1 MTDRRKIFAIL
12 YYGGLALVLALILLQ
27 LLDDVLGKRLGP
39 HISHNSEAY
48 LVALVLSAWIQYAR
62 PRLAGK
68 RAEWPVALL
77 VGVVMLVIGI
87 VLIQT
92 QLPSRFRTLNEA
104 FIALAVLIPY
114 VPARRPVSRAL
125 SYGLPGVVVLLV
137 LVIGDRGL
145 VRDQA
150 ESAVML
156 ILIPIGLDL
165 IDRGILQSDAVT
177 SVRARW
183 TWYAALVLIPII
195 FVALRTGAH
204 IDGWAGNRML
214 YSQRGLEGY
223 IAAFFIEVYFAV
235 FLGWVGRRVT
245 PAHRRSGRAHAAAG

>member
-1 MTDRRKIFAIL
+1 VTDRRRIFTVL

-27 LLDDVLGKRLGP
+27 LLDEVLGKL
-39 HISHNSEAY
+39 A
-48 LVALVLSAWIQYAR
+48 ALVLSAWIQFAR
-62 PRLAGK
+62 PRLAGR

-77 VGVVMLVIGI
+77 VGVIMLAIGI
-87 VLIQT
+87 ALVQSH
-92 QLPSRFRTLNEA
+92 LPSRFRTLNEA
-104 FIALAVLIPY
+104 FAALAILIPY
-114 VPARRPVSRAL
+114 VQARRPVSRIL
-125 SYGLPGVVVLLV
+125 SYGLPGVVLLLV
-137 LVIGDRGL
+137 LVVGDRGL

-150 ESAVML
+150 ESATML

-195 FVALRTGAH
+195 FVALRKGAH
-204 IDGWAGNRML
+204 VDGWAGNRML

-235 FLGWVGRRVT
+235 FLGWVGRRVR
-245 PAHRRSGRAHAAAG
+245 PAHRRSGRARAAAR

>member
-1 MTDRRKIFAIL
+1 VL

-27 LLDDVLGKRLGP
+27 LLDEVLGKRLAT
-39 HISHNSEAY
+39 HIGHNSEAY
-48 LVALVLSAWIQYAR
+48 LAALVLSAWIQYVR

-68 RAEWPVALL
+68 RAEWPTALL
-77 VGVVMLVIGI
+77 VGVIMLVIGI
-87 VLIQT
+87 ALVQT
-92 QLPSRFRTLNEA
+92 HLPSRFRTLNEA
-104 FIALAVLIPY
+104 FIALGILIPY
-114 VPARRPVSRAL
+114 VQARRPLSRVI
-125 SYGLPGVVVLLV
+125 SYGLPGVVLLLV

-183 TWYAALVLIPII
+183 SWYAALVLIPVV
-195 FVALRTGAH
+195 FVALRKGAH
-204 IDGWAGNRML
+204 VDGWAGNRML

-245 PAHRRSGRAHAAAG
+245 PAHRRSGRTHATAR